1 MTSPTPSDSTLS
13 ASLPP
18 SADTNARHSESILLI
33 EDCAETRRDLMTALK
48 FLGERALA
56 VTSEDSAREFQR
68 RLQDL
73 QSDTELIPLVG
84 GNRDGLS
91 QREFER
97 QYQSRM
103 SDEYRERIE
112 DIDKE
117 VAQLALFAEYP
128 EP

>member
-1 MTSPTPSDSTLS
+1 
-13 ASLPP
+13 
-18 SADTNARHSESILLI
+18 
-33 EDCAETRRDLMTALK
+33 
-48 FLGERALA
+48 

>member
-1 MTSPTPSDSTLS
+1 
-13 ASLPP
+13 
-18 SADTNARHSESILLI
+18 
-33 EDCAETRRDLMTALK
+33 
-48 FLGERALA
+48 
-56 VTSEDSAREFQR
+56 
-68 RLQDL
+68 
-73 QSDTELIPLVG
+73 VG

>member
-1 MTSPTPSDSTLS
+1 
-13 ASLPP
+13 
-18 SADTNARHSESILLI
+18 
-33 EDCAETRRDLMTALK
+33 
-48 FLGERALA
+48 

-68 RLQDL
+68 RLQNL

>member
-1 MTSPTPSDSTLS
+1 MGIQL
-13 ASLPP
+13 
-18 SADTNARHSESILLI
+18 
-33 EDCAETRRDLMTALK
+33 AE
-48 FLGERALA
+48 LA

-68 RLQDL
+68 RLQNL